1 MQNPRNNRVI
11 DFAANSATLVSPPL
25 WMTLDECRMQAP
37 VALLPWLAEPG
48 LLTARVRSE
57 AGAASRFRL
66 LRLALAPIAADVQAR
81 LQVTDRTGLSR
92 EIEFSC
98 GDVRWIYAQSVFPD
112 STVRAYPWLAE
123 LGGSA
128 LGEALARVGEV
139 VREPLEYLALP
150 RGHVLDVA
158 ARARVGGEVI
168 ADTRR
173 CWARRAGYRLGQH
186 RILVTEVFLPAL
198 EDRG

>member
-1 MQNPRNNRVI
+1 MQNPSSNRVI
-11 DFAANSATLVSPPL
+11 DPAANSAALVSPPL

-37 VALLPWLAEPG
+37 VALLPWLAE
-48 LLTARVRSE
+48 
-57 AGAASRFRL
+57 
-66 LRLALAPIAADVQAR
+66 
-81 LQVTDRTGLSR
+81 
-92 EIEFSC
+92 
-98 GDVRWIYAQSVFPD
+98 
-112 STVRAYPWLAE
+112 

-128 LGEALARVGEV
+128 LGEVLARIGEV

-150 RGHVLDVA
+150 RGHGLDVA
-158 ARARVGGEVI
+158 ARAGVGGEAV